1 MSKVI
6 ALELD
11 GEGGTILINATSIKL
26 MKINGRYVEI
36 EFKSDG
42 TVRKYL
48 LKKPVTEAQMEWW
61 CNA

>member
-1 MSKVI
+1 MSRVI

-11 GEGGTILINATSIKL
+11 GEGGTVLINPTSIKL
-26 MKINGRYVEI
+26 MKISGRYVEI

-48 LKKPVTEAQMEWW
+48 LKKPVSEAQMGWW
-61 CNA
+61 FNA